1 MPTESIK
8 PNAPDSND
16 AQYVT
21 FTITDMQ
28 KDVGQT
34 TVPFID
40 TQEVVT
46 NPPMPLGGA
55 GLYHRGQEGY
65 GGFIGLKLYTYNI
78 VDYISE
84 EPEFT
89 QL

>member
-1 MPTESIK
+1 MPTNSIK
-8 PNAPDSND
+8 SNELISND

-28 KDVGQT
+28 KDGGQT

-46 NPPMPLGGA
+46 NPPMPLAGA
-55 GLYHRGQEGY
+55 GLIHRGQEGY
-65 GGFIGLKLYTYNI
+65 GGFLGLKLYTYHI
-78 VDYISE
+78 VDHISE
-84 EPEFT
+84 EPEFS
-89 QL
+89 